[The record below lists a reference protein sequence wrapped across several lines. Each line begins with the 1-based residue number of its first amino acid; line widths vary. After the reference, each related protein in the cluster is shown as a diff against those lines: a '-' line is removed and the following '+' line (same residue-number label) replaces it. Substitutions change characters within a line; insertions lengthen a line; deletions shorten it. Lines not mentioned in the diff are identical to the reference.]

1 MNLPFY
7 PHSSIPRSTP
17 DKLHI
22 RGWTVNLTNWGF
34 GRLEARRHRDERR
47 GTGKTATYLLVR
59 IYVDMDKKG
68 KVLAKGLLVVS
79 DTLKMGSESSRVIE
93 ILLALETGTH
103 IGSEN
108 FILIP
113 SGVLRRKAILFNGKW
128 GLRSW
133 RNPSKSLWMPASAE
147 EY

>member
-1 MNLPFY
+1 
-7 PHSSIPRSTP
+7 
-17 DKLHI
+17 
-22 RGWTVNLTNWGF
+22 
-34 GRLEARRHRDERR
+34 
-47 GTGKTATYLLVR
+47 
-59 IYVDMDKKG
+59 MDKKG

-113 SGVLRRKAILFNGKW
+113 SGVLRRKAILFNGK
-128 GLRSW
+128 
-133 RNPSKSLWMPASAE
+133 
-147 EY
+147 